1 MISTFIKA
9 YPFLLGY
16 DGENMKI
23 EKIGDNIIR
32 VTISYND
39 LEERNV
45 DLNALNYNTPAA
57 QEFLW
62 DLMEQAEEQLG
73 FNLTDSQLIIE
84 PVPDSN
90 EGFVI
95 TITRI
100 DEDGEFE
107 SIHKYIKNR
116 MKKSDLRVKKK
127 SRKVSSPLLLYS
139 FRTLNDICEL
149 ADKLDMHYSGES
161 TLYRCRDTYYLSL
174 TRSGLLSSD
183 VKMFELMLAEYGTK
197 IANTNFFDGYLN
209 EYGEKIIEYNAL
221 EVLRRF
227 Y

>member
-1 MISTFIKA
+1 
-9 YPFLLGY
+9 
-16 DGENMKI
+16 MKI
-23 EKIGDNIIR
+23 EKISENIIK

-39 LEERNV
+39 LEERNL

-57 QEFLW
+57 QEFFW

-73 FNLTDSQLIIE
+73 FNLSDSQLIIE
-84 PVPDSN
+84 PIPDSN

-107 SIHKYIKNR
+107 SIHKYIKSR

-127 SRKVSSPLLLYS
+127 GRRICSPIFIYS
-139 FRTLNDICEL
+139 FKNIDDICGL
-149 ADKLDMHYSGES
+149 AGKLEVLYNGES
-161 TLYRCRDTYYLSL
+161 TLYKCRDTYYLTL
-174 TRSGLLSSD
+174 TRSGLSPANS
-183 VKMFELMLAEYGTK
+183 KMFELILNEYGLKTP
-197 IANTNFFDGYLN
+197 NVSFFDGYLN

-221 EVLRRF
+221 DVLKRF